1 MAEISAGVDID
12 DCCRISAADFMQIPQ
27 GAANREG
34 RPEEVQETPEVDSR
48 QVMFKE
54 VKELQAE
61 GLNIAQISKK
71 LDSARQTIRKYMV
84 HDTIPKRAGKER

>member
-34 RPEEVQETPEVDSR
+34 RIIDKQSHMKPSVGRFGLRPEPR
-48 QVMFKE
+48 
-54 VKELQAE
+54 
-61 GLNIAQISKK
+61 
-71 LDSARQTIRKYMV
+71 
-84 HDTIPKRAGKER
+84 RAL

>member
-34 RPEEVQETPEVDSR
+34 RAAGRPPKAGQRSQTAETVRRTVWPATQCFGLQKAEKFHNQSGMVGTASGGMG
-48 QVMFKE
+48 QV
-54 VKELQAE
+54 
-61 GLNIAQISKK
+61 
-71 LDSARQTIRKYMV
+71 
-84 HDTIPKRAGKER
+84 